1 MTADLNS
8 SSEHRQQ
15 GLLSPNQR
23 SQFLRKIHC
32 YMSDDNAALP
42 TEVDAMQDLCY
53 HLYAES
59 VAKRMAKHLGV
70 SVSKLR
76 KALDIG
82 LEAVKDVEEAQQ

>member
-15 GLLSPNQR
+15 GLLSPAWR
-23 SQFLRKIHC
+23 SEYLRIIFF
-32 YMSDDNAALP
+32 YMNDK
-42 TEVDAMQDLCY
+42 EVLAEETSSMQDLCY
-53 HLYAES
+53 HLYSCGVAE
-59 VAKRMAKHLGV
+59 RMAKHLGV

-82 LEAVKDVEEAQQ
+82 LEAVKDVEEAQR